1 MVNVNKSSV
10 NLVELGWFLL
20 SLTESNMFFINF
32 PKKVWRTFCPFS
44 EVFRTSGAVFS
55 YIHAIGRILY
65 ELCIEDDMNVYIYNC
80 KLRKNLLER
89 IFSPVSEI
97 FPDRKLWIEP
107 VLAAVLAVAIVFCI
121 EGLDLAWKSLSI
133 DI

>member
-1 MVNVNKSSV
+1 
-10 NLVELGWFLL
+10 
-20 SLTESNMFFINF
+20 
-32 PKKVWRTFCPFS
+32 
-44 EVFRTSGAVFS
+44 
-55 YIHAIGRILY
+55 
-65 ELCIEDDMNVYIYNC
+65 MNVYIYNC

-121 EGLDLAWKSLSI
+121 EGLDLALKSLSVVFDFSSRDLCWNFVLHFVRWFECI
-133 DI
+133 AISKKHVS